1 MTYSMVSIM
10 QATFG
15 SITWLLPTEIV
26 AGWKH
31 LELCSELQHHTYD
44 LEK

>member
-1 MTYSMVSIM
+1 MLNARNNYQLIMTYSMVSIM

-26 AGWKH
+26 AG
-31 LELCSELQHHTYD
+31 
-44 LEK
+44 